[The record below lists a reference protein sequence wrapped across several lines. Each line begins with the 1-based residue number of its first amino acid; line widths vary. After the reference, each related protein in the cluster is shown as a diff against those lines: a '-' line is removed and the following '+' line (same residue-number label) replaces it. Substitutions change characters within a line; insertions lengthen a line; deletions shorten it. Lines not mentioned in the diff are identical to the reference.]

1 MLRYLL
7 NKKACFLWAKLNTQ
21 DLKRILRQESHL
33 LVLKTNFWG
42 FLFSQES
49 HPLRINIAFSEHISP
64 LRISCVGI
72 SYCTAVTYP
81 AGLLLL
87 GCTWEK
93 REELLQLAEM
103 LCPNYYSS
111 LRSNGPPQC
120 WPLESR
126 HLQSVHSWRSRMR
139 NGPYSGISKISNAA
153 TPGVSFI
160 NFFLFF
166 SLASLHGFWREGER
180 IKVSFNGEV
189 KTGRQC
195 MYSLL
200 LGQSVWH
207 PLRGLDYVVKGTE
220 ALWFLFSA
228 I

>member
-21 DLKRILRQESHL
+21 DLKRILRRKSHL
-33 LVLKTNFWG
+33 LIPKTNYWG

-49 HPLRINIAFSEHISP
+49 HPLRINTAFSEHISS
-64 LRISCVGI
+64 LRVSLVGI
-72 SYCTAVTYP
+72 SYCSAVTCP

-93 REELLQLAEM
+93 REKLLQLVEM

-120 WPLESR
+120 WPLESM
-126 HLQSVHSWRSRMR
+126 HLQSVRSWRSTMR

-153 TPGVSFI
+153 SPGVSFI
-160 NFFLFF
+160 NLFLVFAR
-166 SLASLHGFWREGER
+166 ASLHSFRREGG
-180 IKVSFNGEV
+180 K
-189 KTGRQC
+189 
-195 MYSLL
+195 
-200 LGQSVWH
+200 
-207 PLRGLDYVVKGTE
+207 D
-220 ALWFLFSA
+220 
-228 I
+228 